1 MLGFWIAL
9 GVVVAGFLTAM
20 AYYAIKGRRPKQ
32 AALQFDAMNPRSPR
46 SQNGHAHRGSGERAS
61 RRVRADRRAG

>member
-20 AYYAIKGRRPKQ
+20 AYYAIKGRRPKP
-32 AALQFDAMNPRSPR
+32 AALRFDAMNPRPPR
-46 SQNGHAHRGSGERAS
+46 SQNGHAAGDRA
-61 RRVRADRRAG
+61 RTARADRRVR

>member
-20 AYYAIKGRRPKQ
+20 AYYAIKGRPPKRP
-32 AALQFDAMNPRSPR
+32 ALQFDAMNPRPPR
-46 SQNGHAHRGSGERAS
+46 SQNGHPRHGTVERT
-61 RRVRADRRAG
+61 RRAQADRRAR